1 MATAFDSQKYMEL
14 QTKYIRERIERFDN
28 KLYLEFGGKL
38 FDDFHAARVLP
49 GFDANAKIKL
59 LMELKDV
66 TEIIF
71 AISAP
76 AIEYNKMRADMGITY
91 DMDVLRLIKSISAL
105 GLSINSVV
113 ITQYSD
119 QPSATLFHN
128 KLVSRGIK
136 TYFHRLTKGYPTEVD
151 TILSDE
157 GYGANPYIE
166 TNCPLVVV
174 TAPGPGSGKLSTCLS
189 QIYHESKR
197 GISAGYAK
205 FETFPIWN
213 LPLKHPVNLAYEAA
227 TADLRDVNMIDPY
240 HLEKYGITTVNYN
253 RDIEAFPVVKT
264 VLNRVLGEDVYH
276 SPTDMGVN
284 MAGYAIACLLYTL
297 TLPTIYSV

>member
-157 GYGANPYIE
+157 GVNVE
-166 TNCPLVVV
+166 NLTNKSRKDYAYTMVDLNSRIKDKV
-174 TAPGPGSGKLSTCLS
+174 ADELRAIPG
-189 QIYHESKR
+189 
-197 GISAGYAK
+197 
-205 FETFPIWN
+205 
-213 LPLKHPVNLAYEAA
+213 
-227 TADLRDVNMIDPY
+227 MIR
-240 HLEKYGITTVNYN
+240 V
-253 RDIEAFPVVKT
+253 R
-264 VLNRVLGEDVYH
+264 VLNH
-276 SPTDMGVN
+276 
-284 MAGYAIACLLYTL
+284 
-297 TLPTIYSV
+297 